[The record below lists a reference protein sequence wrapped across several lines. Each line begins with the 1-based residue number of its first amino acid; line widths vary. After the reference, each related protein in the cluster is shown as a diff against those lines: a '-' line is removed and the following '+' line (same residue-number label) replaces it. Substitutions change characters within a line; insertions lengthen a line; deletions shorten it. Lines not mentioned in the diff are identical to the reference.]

1 MPGYIYIEGNV
12 YSKRKKPP
20 TPSLLQLPL
29 THKPPIYTSYLKH
42 PSSSSRKWLAQ
53 IIRAPPGEQP
63 HRSEYRGRHSTIRH
77 GATESAIAARAT
89 ANQARVQ
96 AVMSTVC
103 GEVGGVA
110 DVRVAVCG
118 RVNADEDPD
127 EETVCAKISHLYI

>member
-1 MPGYIYIEGNV
+1 M
-12 YSKRKKPP
+12 RKLYA
-20 TPSLLQLPL
+20 LLLTAAALATWGTAAPL
-29 THKPPIYTSYLKH
+29 GIP
-42 PSSSSRKWLAQ
+42 R
-53 IIRAPPGEQP
+53 
-63 HRSEYRGRHSTIRH
+63 RHSTIRH

-96 AVMSTVC
+96 VVMSTVC

-127 EETVCAKISHLYI
+127 EETVCAKISHLYIKIKGGRA